1 MIHTTYLDHFMF
13 VKKHIY
19 NKEKKI
25 YNFPNIWFNLTWM
38 MISQKELINFTINNR
53 ICALIANKNYFKFLK
68 QKETDLNKQ

>member
-1 MIHTTYLDHFMF
+1 MF
-13 VKKHIY
+13 VKEHIP
-19 NKEKKI
+19 NKEKKKYI
-25 YNFPNIWFNLTWM
+25 IFQIFNLTWM